1 MGNSTTYLLL
11 IRHGENDWVGT
22 DRLAGR
28 TPDVHLNE
36 KGRQQ
41 AVDVAQLLAKQ
52 PIAAIY
58 SSPLERCLETAQPLA
73 ERLGQSINIEAGVI
87 EVDYGEWRG
96 AHLKELAKL
105 PEWHMVQHFPST
117 FRFPGGETLRE
128 VQSRGIHALEA
139 LCTKHPNQVVAVF
152 SHADVIRL
160 CIAHYMGTPIDL
172 FQRVVVNTASVS
184 TLVFHNFRPMVVSVN
199 YVAELPTIEIKVEET
214 KTEETKAEETKA
226 EDKQNNSEEN
236 SVQSS

>member
-1 MGNSTTYLLL
+1 MEKFTTYILL

-41 AVDVAQLLAKQ
+41 AADLGQLLVKQ
-52 PIAAIY
+52 PIDAIY

-73 ERLGQSINIEAGVI
+73 QGLVQRVLVEAGML

-105 PEWHMVQHFPST
+105 PAWQMVQHFPST

-128 VQSRGIHALEA
+128 VQSRAVAALERI
-139 LCTKHPNQVVAVF
+139 CTQHPNQVVVVF

-172 FQRVVVNTASVS
+172 FQRVVIHTASVS
-184 TLVFHNFRPMVVSVN
+184 TLVFHNFMPAVIAVN
-199 YVAELPTIEIKVEET
+199 YVAEMPKLEIKKEVLESKKEEGDAAT
-214 KTEETKAEETKA
+214 A
-226 EDKQNNSEEN
+226 SP
-236 SVQSS
+236 